1 MNSILKTKLMQSSNR
16 KKLALLNDYDYYDYN
31 YETLPIQRNGIVLN
45 PSSFGGHSGFGSHS
59 GYGHGQVHSS
69 YGNYCLGDIVPLP
82 LLLTVGAALPIM
94 FYVLYTK
101 IQANGGRKKRDS
113 STGLLREI
121 FDLLTFTPHGN
132 LVLSCFCK
140 SVDLISSLIFVK
152 LL

>member
-1 MNSILKTKLMQSSNR
+1 MNSILKNKLIQSSNR
-16 KKLALLNDYDYYDYN
+16 KKLALLNNYDYYDYN
-31 YETLPIQRNGIVLN
+31 YDETLPIQRNGIVLN

-69 YGNYCLGDIVPLP
+69 YGDYCLGDIVPLP

-113 STGLLREI
+113 NSGILGEI
-121 FDLLTFTPHGN
+121 FELLIFTPHGN
-132 LVLSCFCK
+132 FVCK
-140 SVDLISSLIFVK
+140 LVDLISSLIFVK